1 MQAFTEISF
10 PGLGISL
17 NPSTGFSL
25 GSLQIRWYGV
35 IIALGLCLA
44 VLYACRQCKEFGITE
59 DDLIDGVLWVTPF
72 AIVCARIYYCV
83 FSWDQY
89 AANPISCLYIWE
101 GGLAIYGG
109 IIGAAIGVLVF
120 CKVKKLKP
128 GAILD
133 LVCLGFL
140 IGQCIGRWGN
150 FFNREAFGST
160 TDCFLRMGLLNSFTG
175 ETIYVHPTFLYE
187 SLWNLAGFLLLH
199 FLSKYRKYD
208 GQVALQ
214 YLAWYGAGRALIE
227 GLRSDSL
234 YIPGT
239 ALRVSQVLSI
249 VLCAAALILLLIQS
263 RRSHDPAKLFA
274 NQVAA
279 ARAAKEAEK
288 AAPDAEAPESSDAP
302 AGEAPEGSTEEA
314 TPEAPAAPD
323 GEAAE
328 EAESEDTPESP
339 APAGD
344 EPPAEASPELP
355 EKAGLWSRFDAWLRS

>member
-1 MQAFTEISF
+1 MQSFSEISF

-17 NPSTGFSL
+17 NPSTGFSI
-25 GSLQIRWYGV
+25 GSLQIHWYGV

-44 VLYACRQCKEFGITE
+44 VLYACRRCTEFGITE

-72 AIVCARIYYCV
+72 AIVCARLYYCV
-83 FSWDQY
+83 FSWEQY
-89 AANPISCLYIWE
+89 ADNPISCLYIWE

-109 IIGAAIGVLVF
+109 IIGAAIGILIF

-150 FFNREAFGST
+150 FFNREAFGSA
-160 TDCFLRMGLLNSFTG
+160 TDCFLRMGLTNSLTG

-199 FLSKYRKYD
+199 FLSKHRRYD
-208 GQVALQ
+208 GQVGLQ
-214 YLAWYGAGRALIE
+214 YLAWYGAGRAFIE

-239 ALRVSQVLSI
+239 SLRVSQILSI
-249 VLCAAALILLLIQS
+249 VLCVAALIVLLIQS
-263 RRSHDPAKLFA
+263 RRSHDPAKLFV

-279 ARAAKEAEK
+279 RKAE
-288 AAPDAEAPESSDAP
+288 AEAPAEASEET
-302 AGEAPEGSTEEA
+302 AGNVDEVPEEAAGNTDEDLEETAGNADEAPE
-314 TPEAPAAPD
+314 
-323 GEAAE
+323 EAAE
-328 EAESEDTPESP
+328 ESP
-339 APAGD
+339 APAEEGT
-344 EPPAEASPELP
+344 EPDRAETEASPEP
-355 EKAGLWSRFDAWLRS
+355 SQKSGLLTRFNTWLRS